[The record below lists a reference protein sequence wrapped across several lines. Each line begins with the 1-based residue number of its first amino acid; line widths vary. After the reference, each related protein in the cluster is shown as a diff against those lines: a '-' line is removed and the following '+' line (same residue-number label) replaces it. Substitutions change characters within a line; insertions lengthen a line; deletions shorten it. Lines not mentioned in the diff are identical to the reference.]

1 MFAYDYP
8 ILGVFWTM
16 VWLFLWI
23 AWIFLLFRVIAD
35 LFRSHDMGGWAK
47 ALWAIFVVLAPFLG
61 VFIYLIVRGHSMAE
75 RDVQQAQH
83 QEARVPVVRPGRGRL
98 RRRDR
103 RRAGQARRPAGAGRA
118 HRRRVRGPEGQ
129 AARLTSGPDRPARG
143 PATVRSDPAADRPST
158 ASSRVATPSLRY
170 TFCTWDLRVLS
181 DTYSAAAI
189 SR

>member
-8 ILGVFWTM
+8 ILGVFWSM

-35 LFRSHDMGGWAK
+35 LFRSHDMSGWAK

-83 QEARVPVVRPGRGRL
+83 QEAAF
-98 RRRDR
+98 
-103 RRAGQARRPAGAGRA
+103 RAYVQDA
-118 HRRRVRGPEGQ
+118 
-129 AARLTSGPDRPARG
+129 
-143 PATVRSDPAADRPST
+143 
-158 ASSRVATPSLRY
+158 ASSGGGTAEQLSKLA
-170 TFCTWDLRVLS
+170 DLKAQGVLTDAEFEAQKAKLLS
-181 DTYSAAAI
+181 
-189 SR
+189 